1 MNWIVLPPCA
11 YAEASLPTPAIDGC
25 VGVLGGIA
33 DYREWLLP
41 GEAADLGA
49 WVQRR
54 QFEYSS
60 GRHFAHRAMTA
71 LGVSPDPVIRM
82 QDRAP
87 IWPEGLTG
95 SIAHCD
101 DLAVA
106 LVMRNDRG
114 AGIGVDVERRGRI
127 DPSLFASLFTREE
140 QLAIGRGGSA
150 TLHFSAKEAVYK
162 AIYPE
167 VRTFVDFTDVALDF
181 DPPVP
186 SIRYLGDDALVARL
200 METLAI
206 DWRATSEHVFVVV
219 WQRCPASSPPT

>member
-1 MNWIVLPPCA
+1 MNWVVLPPCP

-25 VGVLGGIA
+25 IGVIGGVA
-33 DYREWLLP
+33 DYRERLLP
-41 GEAADLGA
+41 GEAGGLGA
-49 WVQRR
+49 WVLRR

-60 GRHFAHRAMTA
+60 GRHFAHRAMAA
-71 LGVSPDPVIRM
+71 LDVVPEPIGRA

-87 IWPEGLTG
+87 IWPDGLAG

-106 LVMRNDRG
+106 LVMRNERG
-114 AGIGVDVERRGRI
+114 AGIGIDVERRGRI
-127 DPSLFASLFTREE
+127 DPSLFVSLFTRDE
-140 QLAIGRGGSA
+140 QVAIGRGGSA

-186 SIRYLGDDALVARL
+186 VLRYLGDDAKVARSL
-200 METLAI
+200 DTLAI
-206 DWRATSEHVFVVV
+206 AWTMTSEHVFVVV
-219 WQRCPASSPPT
+219 WQRCPAAGPAT